1 MILPFSA
8 GKTILANEIDFIVG
22 EKLFS
27 GLTFIILERIVKKA
41 DLKWVQAKYG
51 PYSMTLISA
60 LYHLI

>member
-41 DLKWVQAKYG
+41 DLK
-51 PYSMTLISA
+51 
-60 LYHLI
+60 